1 MPDPADKPIPQ
12 YDRLTSQLYH
22 LPAIIGRLG
31 ISIAEA
37 QKELNLDYVNNVGRL
52 LELIKSTVGAEA
64 GDAAAES
71 AAGALLESLA
81 PSRYQFTETTIEFSA
96 DLSESVRKGMEVGAS
111 LGTGAVLVNAAM
123 TLGYAHDYR
132 ASARITSVLH
142 ARPAGGDPEFP
153 KALLA
158 RKKEIDAGKLN
169 LPPATQVDKEIMQ
182 RVGQV
187 YDALKGKP

>member
-1 MPDPADKPIPQ
+1 MPDPAAIPQ

-22 LPAIIGRLG
+22 LPAIVGRLG

-37 QKELNLDYVNNVGRL
+37 QKELNLDYVNSVGRL
-52 LELIKSTVGAEA
+52 LELIKATVGADNA
-64 GDAAAES
+64 PDVPAMQ
-71 AAGALLESLA
+71 ALLESLA

-96 DLSESVRKGMEVGAS
+96 DLSETVKKGVEVGAS
-111 LGTGAVLVNAAM
+111 VGAGAVLVNAAM

-158 RKKEIDAGKLN
+158 RKKEIDAAKLA
-169 LPPATQVDKEIMQ
+169 LPPAAQVDKEIME
-182 RVGQV
+182 RVGKV
-187 YDALKGKP
+187 YDALKG

>member
-1 MPDPADKPIPQ
+1 MAEAPDKPMPQ

-22 LPAIIGRLG
+22 LPSIVGRLG

-37 QKELNLDYVNNVGRL
+37 QKELNLDYVNSVGRL
-52 LELIKSTVGAEA
+52 MEMIKTTVGA
-64 GDAAAES
+64 DNAADVPAMQS
-71 AAGALLESLA
+71 LLEALA

-96 DLSESVRKGMEVGAS
+96 DLSESVQKGVQIGASVGA
-111 LGTGAVLVNAAM
+111 GAVMVNAAM

-153 KALLA
+153 KTLLA
-158 RKKEIDAGKLN
+158 RKKEIDAAKLA
-169 LPPATQVDKEIMQ
+169 LPAAAQVDKDILD
-182 RVGQV
+182 RVGKV
-187 YDALKGKP
+187 YEALKGKPA

>member
-1 MPDPADKPIPQ
+1 MAEAPDKPMPQ

-22 LPAIIGRLG
+22 LPSIVGRLG

-37 QKELNLDYVNNVGRL
+37 QKELNLDYVNSVGRL
-52 LELIKSTVGAEA
+52 MEMIKTTVGA
-64 GDAAAES
+64 DNAADVPAMQS
-71 AAGALLESLA
+71 LLEALA

-96 DLSESVRKGMEVGAS
+96 DLSESVQKGVQIGASVGA
-111 LGTGAVLVNAAM
+111 GAVMVNAAM

-158 RKKEIDAGKLN
+158 RKKEIDAAKLA
-169 LPPATQVDKEIMQ
+169 LPEAAQVDKDILD
-182 RVGQV
+182 RVGKV
-187 YDALKGKP
+187 YEALKGKPA

>member
-1 MPDPADKPIPQ
+1 MPDPAAIPQ

-22 LPAIIGRLG
+22 LPAIVGRLG
-31 ISIAEA
+31 LSIAEA
-37 QKELNLDYVNNVGRL
+37 QKELNLDYVNSVGRL
-52 LELIKSTVGAEA
+52 LELIKATVGAE
-64 GDAAAES
+64 GGNAAEP
-71 AAGALLESLA
+71 AMQALLEALA

-96 DLSESVRKGMEVGAS
+96 DLSETVKKGMEVGAS

-158 RKKEIDAGKLN
+158 RKKEIDAGKLA
-169 LPPATQVDKEIMQ
+169 LPPAAQVDKEIME

>member
-1 MPDPADKPIPQ
+1 MAEAPDKPIPQ

-22 LPAIIGRLG
+22 LPSIVGRLG

-37 QKELNLDYVNNVGRL
+37 QKELNLDYVNSVGRL
-52 LELIKSTVGAEA
+52 MEMIKTTVGA
-64 GDAAAES
+64 DNAADVPAMQS
-71 AAGALLESLA
+71 LLEALA

-96 DLSESVRKGMEVGAS
+96 DLSESVQKGVQIGASVGA
-111 LGTGAVLVNAAM
+111 GAVMVNAAM

-158 RKKEIDAGKLN
+158 RKKEIDAAKLA
-169 LPPATQVDKEIMQ
+169 LPAAAQVDKDILD
-182 RVGQV
+182 RVGKV
-187 YDALKGKP
+187 YEALKGKPA

>member
-71 AAGALLESLA
+71 AARALLESLA

-96 DLSESVRKGMEVGAS
+96 DLSESVRKGVEVGAS

>member
-1 MPDPADKPIPQ
+1 MPDPAAIPQ

-22 LPAIIGRLG
+22 LPAIVGRLG

-37 QKELNLDYVNNVGRL
+37 QKELNLDYVNSVGHL
-52 LELIKSTVGAEA
+52 LELIKATVGSDNAPDVPA
-64 GDAAAES
+64 MQ
-71 AAGALLESLA
+71 ALLESLA

-96 DLSESVRKGMEVGAS
+96 DLSETVKKGVEVGAS
-111 LGTGAVLVNAAM
+111 VGAGAVLVNAAM

-158 RKKEIDAGKLN
+158 RKKEIDAGKLA
-169 LPPATQVDKEIMQ
+169 LPPAAQVDKEIME
-182 RVGQV
+182 RVGKV
-187 YDALKGKP
+187 YDALKG

>member
-1 MPDPADKPIPQ
+1 MAEAPDKPIPQ

-22 LPAIIGRLG
+22 LPSIIGRLG

-37 QKELNLDYVNNVGRL
+37 QKELNLDYVNSVGRL
-52 LELIKSTVGAEA
+52 MEMIKATVGA
-64 GDAAAES
+64 DNAADVPAMQS
-71 AAGALLESLA
+71 LLEALA

-96 DLSESVRKGMEVGAS
+96 DLSESVQKGVQIGASVGA
-111 LGTGAVLVNAAM
+111 GAVMVNAAM

-153 KALLA
+153 KTLLA
-158 RKKEIDAGKLN
+158 RKKEIDAAKLA
-169 LPPATQVDKEIMQ
+169 LPAAAQVDKDILD
-182 RVGQV
+182 RVGKV
-187 YDALKGKP
+187 YEALKG

>member
-1 MPDPADKPIPQ
+1 MPDPADKPMPQ

-22 LPAIIGRLG
+22 LPSIVGRLG
-31 ISIAEA
+31 LSIAEA
-37 QKELNLDYVNNVGRL
+37 QKELNLDYVNSVGRL
-52 LELIKSTVGAEA
+52 LAVIRATVGADGA
-64 GDAAAES
+64 SPAAEP
-71 AAGALLESLA
+71 AMQALLEALA

-96 DLSESVRKGMEVGAS
+96 DLSETVKKGVEVGAS
-111 LGTGAVLVNAAM
+111 VGAGAVLVNAAM

-158 RKKEIDAGKLN
+158 RKKEIDAGKLD
-169 LPPATQVDKEIMQ
+169 LPPATQVDREIQQ

>member
-1 MPDPADKPIPQ
+1 MAEAPDKPIPQ

-22 LPAIIGRLG
+22 LPSIIGRLG

-37 QKELNLDYVNNVGRL
+37 QKELNLDYVNSVGRL
-52 LELIKSTVGAEA
+52 MELIKTTVGA
-64 GDAAAES
+64 DNAAEVPAMQS
-71 AAGALLESLA
+71 LLEALA

-96 DLSESVRKGMEVGAS
+96 DLSESVQKGVQIGASVGA
-111 LGTGAVLVNAAM
+111 GAVMVNAAM

-158 RKKEIDAGKLN
+158 RKQEIDAAKLA
-169 LPPATQVDKEIMQ
+169 LPPAAQVDKDILD
-182 RVGQV
+182 RVGKV
-187 YDALKGKP
+187 YEALKG